1 MVVERR
7 VSKPASPRAPVLYQ
21 ISGTAASCYNATHQI
36 VVTNGAFTEPAR
48 RWAHDPR
55 HRVHLID
62 RDRLSEWLAGSPI
75 LELLRVAAHS
85 NV

>member
-1 MVVERR
+1 M
-7 VSKPASPRAPVLYQ
+7 LYQ

-62 RDRLSEWLAGSPI
+62 HDRLSEWLAGSPI